1 MHFVERQFEIKR
13 EREWWR
19 WREREENQPM
29 KRTEKIYRQ
38 THFAT
43 NEGEDR
49 ESFTYSFFSSSN
61 KYHGWETLFYMLIV
75 LLITL
80 TKTSLCMAARTIWK
94 DNQFSFFFAI
104 FARTYSYELAD
115 WTKNKQ
121 IDQMSLTFT
130 YFKFSSVSVNF
141 KCTKIKDISFHLE
154 ILNENLAIFWHS
166 NHWSP
171 FDWIKIPTTEKKN
184 PSVALNCIKIE
195 VLSLESWPQFAH
207 MISVM
212 QTLCY
217 CLEKCRIHLI
227 TMW

>member
-1 MHFVERQFEIKR
+1 MRKHEKKQNLYYDFYSVHFVERQFEIKR

-94 DNQFSFFFAI
+94 DNQFSFFFLNI
-104 FARTYSYELAD
+104 CQNILI
-115 WTKNKQ
+115 WTCRLNK
-121 IDQMSLTFT
+121 
-130 YFKFSSVSVNF
+130 K
-141 KCTKIKDISFHLE
+141 
-154 ILNENLAIFWHS
+154 
-166 NHWSP
+166 
-171 FDWIKIPTTEKKN
+171 
-184 PSVALNCIKIE
+184 
-195 VLSLESWPQFAH
+195 
-207 MISVM
+207 
-212 QTLCY
+212 
-217 CLEKCRIHLI
+217 
-227 TMW
+227 